1 VRLVLHPAAL
11 AELVEAA
18 GFYEAQ
24 ATGLG
29 LDFFHEVERILR
41 ILEDDPEVASVF
53 DPPYRR
59 YLCRRFPSRWFTESW
74 RKKSGRSPSCINAG
88 VPAIGS
94 LGAS

>member
-1 VRLVLHPAAL
+1 MRLVLHPAAL

-59 YLCRRFPSRWFTESW
+59 YLCRRFPFAVVYRIVEEEVRALAVMHQRRRPGYWKSR
-74 RKKSGRSPSCINAG
+74 G
-88 VPAIGS
+88 
-94 LGAS
+94 